1 MKNKTAKTHTF
12 GRVVGRIFAMLGVTL
27 AVVLLTAVGCVALL
41 CKGPSQ
47 TAKTTFVSTVCQ
59 HQETAWIP
67 TLFLSKEEIKG
78 VLDNQ
83 EKLPATTLEEIF
95 PFFKR

>member
-1 MKNKTAKTHTF
+1 MKNKTAKPLTF

-27 AVVLLTAVGCVALL
+27 AVALLTAVGCVVLL

-47 TAKTTFVSTVCQ
+47 TAKTAFVATVCQ
-59 HQETAWIP
+59 QQETAWIP
-67 TLFLSKEEIKG
+67 SLFLSAEEIQG

-83 EKLPATTLEEIF
+83 NTLPATTLEEIF
-95 PFFKR
+95 PFLKR